1 MCECV
6 TVKEVWEYDR
16 EVSMI
21 YRWTQELIGYHFTVL
36 HRSNNMMRDV
46 DALTRR
52 FGSLIIQHIHTSNIL
67 QHMDVT
73 TRPRVHVSERPL
85 PRDTT
90 KLTSEPITAPKVPKR
105 LTTENVYQGTTS
117 VISDSAANKQEQY
130 IQYWYILYYTIVKYS
145 WSSQAI

>member
-1 MCECV
+1 MCDCV
-6 TVKEVWEYDR
+6 AVKEVWEYDG
-16 EVSMI
+16 EISMI

-52 FGSLIIQHIHTSNIL
+52 FSSLIIQHIHTSNIL

-73 TRPRVHVSERPL
+73 THPRVYVSERPL

-90 KLTSEPITAPKVPKR
+90 KLTSEPITVPKVSKR
-105 LTTENVYQGTTS
+105 LTTANFPRVLS
-117 VISDSAANKQEQY
+117 VSY
-130 IQYWYILYYTIVKYS
+130 LIQQLINRSNMYSTGIHYTIR
-145 WSSQAI
+145 